1 MLSDIGECSAEM
13 DELLD
18 KYKNLIEFAD
28 DVKPLLSKIEALPNQ
43 ETTIELEKE
52 LRVYLKA
59 KNRETWR

>member
-18 KYKNLIEFAD
+18 KYKNLVEFAD
-28 DVKPLLSKIEALPNQ
+28 DVKPLLSNIRALQ
-43 ETTIELEKE
+43 DQDATIELEKE

-59 KNRETWR
+59 KNRETWK